1 MKTSTAAIDID
12 ATPEK
17 IWAIITDTPSHPS
30 FDPSCIRI
38 QGGKAEEGVWLRI
51 YTTTGPERGVVMRVT
66 SFSPRR
72 MMVWSGGMPFG
83 LLRRTRTFAIKERGR
98 GKCRFTLKE
107 EFSGPMLR
115 LAGGS
120 IPDMTEAFE
129 SFCRGLKELA
139 EA

>member
-1 MKTSTAAIDID
+1 MKTYSASIDID
-12 ATPEK
+12 ATPAK

-38 QGGKAEEGVWLRI
+38 QGGKAEEGAWLRI
-51 YTTTGPERGVVMRVT
+51 YTTEGPERGILMRVA
-66 SFSPRR
+66 SFSPGR
-72 MMVWSGGMPFG
+72 MMVWAAGSLFG
-83 LLRRTRTFAIKERGR
+83 LLRRVRTFAIEERTR

-107 EFSGPMLR
+107 EFSGPLLR

-120 IPDMTEAFE
+120 IPDMTGAFE
-129 SFCRGLKELA
+129 GFCKGLKELA